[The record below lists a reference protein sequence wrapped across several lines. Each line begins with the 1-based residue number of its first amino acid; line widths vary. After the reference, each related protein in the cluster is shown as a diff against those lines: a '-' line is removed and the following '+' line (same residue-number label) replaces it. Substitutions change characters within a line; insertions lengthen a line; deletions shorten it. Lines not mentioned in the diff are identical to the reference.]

1 MIGSLL
7 SDAQR
12 ALLADIRREL
22 TELSERFAEWHVSSS
37 SRQTLADTL
46 ETLDEPFLIVVVG
59 EFNAGKST
67 LLNALLGDDLLAEGV
82 TPTTSKVHWIRGGG
96 GAGAVTAPAVA
107 RRWVVVVRADAPLL
121 RDTGLVDTPGTNAI
135 DREHEALTEE
145 FVPRADAIV
154 FVTSSD
160 RPFSESERRF
170 LARLE
175 RWGKK
180 TVVVVNKSD
189 LLETEEDRAEVAR
202 FVRDAATGLLG
213 AEPPTFFVS
222 ARRQRR
228 SDAALE
234 AKGDEGFAAFERY
247 LLETL
252 DPEQRFRLKAETPLR
267 VATELI
273 RERRDDLEGLKELLA
288 DDFETLE
295 RIEAQNAAF
304 HQDMR
309 REFEFRLGDIDSVL
323 HDLELRGVR
332 FFDEALRLRNVGEL
346 LQRRQVERRFRREVI
361 GDMADQVDR
370 KVHDLIDWM
379 VASEHRQWRAL
390 EQHTRERLQRHEGSV
405 VGTVQAPLET
415 QRDRLLESMGRAAR
429 GAVERFDRDT
439 EATRL
444 AESVRKAVAGAA
456 LLEAGALGL
465 GGIFAIAAM
474 TSAVD
479 VTGVLAA
486 GTVAALG
493 LVVLPAR
500 RRRAK
505 AELRRSLAELRDR
518 LMQALRGAFD
528 SERASAERRLHEATG
543 PYTRFVRS
551 EAQRI
556 DDQLDAL
563 GSRRA
568 EVEGLLLRVG
578 RIGESR

>member
-1 MIGSLL
+1 M
-7 SDAQR
+7 
-12 ALLADIRREL
+12 
-22 TELSERFAEWHVSSS
+22 
-37 SRQTLADTL
+37 
-46 ETLDEPFLIVVVG
+46 
-59 EFNAGKST
+59 
-67 LLNALLGDDLLAEGV
+67 
-82 TPTTSKVHWIRGGG
+82 
-96 GAGAVTAPAVA
+96 
-107 RRWVVVVRADAPLL
+107 
-121 RDTGLVDTPGTNAI
+121 
-135 DREHEALTEE
+135 
-145 FVPRADAIV
+145 
-154 FVTSSD
+154 TSSD

-405 VGTVQAPLET
+405 VGTAQAPSET
-415 QRDRLLESMGRAAR
+415 QRDRLLEAMGRAAR
-429 GAVERFDRDT
+429 GAVEDFDRDT

-528 SERASAERRLHEATG
+528 SELASAERRLHEATG